1 LALSH
6 SPQISLN
13 GLVLCLDAG
22 NTKSY
27 DKYENLYTSSETF
40 GGYWSTDGVT
50 TLTTNQGTSPN
61 NDNTA
66 NKMVGPYIYRFFTSS
81 GSPVPSGTTVTASVF
96 VKNNGANTFNFV
108 IYCVSASAFSSS
120 VNLSTGTITGTGA
133 SIQAYPNGWYRV
145 SLTCT
150 INSVSC
156 YLAIEGLGGSGA
168 SQSLY
173 IWGAQV
179 ERSSTVSDYYS
190 TTGTAKSRG
199 TTCTDLSLYAN
210 TGTFTNTPTY
220 DSGNGGSFVFNGTN
234 SYISVSNSTSIN
246 PNTGS
251 FSIVVWVNSDPSN
264 GGDQWDLWA
273 AKRTGGSNGY
283 YIGVNHPSGVRFVLG
298 NDANSRTDTGFVT
311 YTHNTWAMFTGVLDR
326 NANTQTIIK
335 NNNVE
340 SSSVTP
346 AGGNYYN
353 TGVLSIGGDFGNA
366 SQFYVNGKIPIVQI
380 YNRALSAAE
389 VSQNF
394 NALRGRYGI

>member
-1 LALSH
+1 MGCFAGPEIPSD
-6 SPQISLN
+6 
-13 GLVLCLDAG
+13 GLVLALDAG

-27 DKYENLYTSSETF
+27 DKYENLYTSSENFSGT
-40 GGYWSTDGVT
+40 WNTDGVT
-50 TLTTNQGTSPN
+50 TVTTDQTTSPN
-61 NDNTA
+61 NDNSA
-66 NKMVGPYIYRFFTSS
+66 DKMVGPYIYRYFTSS

-156 YLAIEGLGGSGA
+156 FLAIEGLGGSGA

-234 SYISVSNSTSIN
+234 SYISIPNSTSIN
-246 PNTGS
+246 PGTGS
-251 FSIVVWVNSDPSN
+251 FSIVTWVNSDPSN
-264 GGDQWDLWA
+264 GGDGWDLWV
-273 AKRTGGSNGY
+273 AKRVSGPNGY
-283 YIGVNHPSGVRFVLG
+283 YIGVNNPLGAKFVLG
-298 NDANSRTDTGFVT
+298 NDASSRTDTGYVT
-311 YTHNTWAMFTGVLDR
+311 YTYNTWAMFTGVLDR

-346 AGGNYYN
+346 SGGNYYN

-380 YNRALSAAE
+380 YNRALTTAE
-389 VSQNF
+389 VSQIY
-394 NALRGRYGI
+394 NATRSRYGL